1 MLSGPVLKQFRTY
14 LKSEVCHGWSVEGR
28 KSKGRLLTRLS
39 FRYLTF
45 ERSLVLLDIDFEA
58 DNRDDI
64 VRTVMK
70 LSDLMSEIN
79 IEFSKVKELFI
90 VRKIVDKGKVLES

>member
-1 MLSGPVLKQFRTY
+1 MEYK
-14 LKSEVCHGWSVEGR
+14 GR
-28 KSKGRLLTRLS
+28 KIRGRLLTRLS